1 MKTHHQARPDV
12 GAHQNPISSSHD
24 HLQAQEPVG
33 FDESKG
39 KRVRALL
46 TAQGSS
52 HDPFT
57 EAEEEAKEKR
67 RRAGRGRAG
76 QGRAGPGEVGE
87 KGDRRP

>member
-1 MKTHHQARPDV
+1 MEIPDQPKEKLGDV

-24 HLQAQEPVG
+24 HLCAQEPVG

-57 EAEEEAKEKR
+57 EVEEDAKEKR
-67 RRAGRGRAG
+67 KREG
-76 QGRAGPGEVGE
+76 QRERETGVLER
-87 KGDRRP
+87 